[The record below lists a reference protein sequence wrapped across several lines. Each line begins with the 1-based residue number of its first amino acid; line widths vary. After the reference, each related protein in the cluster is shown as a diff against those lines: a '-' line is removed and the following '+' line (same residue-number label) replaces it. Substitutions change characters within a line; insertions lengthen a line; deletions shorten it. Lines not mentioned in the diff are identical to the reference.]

1 MQDTGCK
8 NLRVFAR
15 LLLVRRALYKPGGLI
30 LLIAGSWLLVTNS
43 QIRSNNEITA
53 PCNGDWLVVLII
65 MVGNNQLAATINDNA
80 INSPGQFKYVM

>member
-8 NLRVFAR
+8 NLRGFAR
-15 LLLVRRALYKPGGLI
+15 LLLVRRVLYKPGGLI
-30 LLIAGSWLLVTNS
+30 LLIAGSWLLVTTS

-53 PCNGDWLVVLII
+53 TRNGDWLVVLII

-80 INSPGQFKYVM
+80 INFPGQFKYVM